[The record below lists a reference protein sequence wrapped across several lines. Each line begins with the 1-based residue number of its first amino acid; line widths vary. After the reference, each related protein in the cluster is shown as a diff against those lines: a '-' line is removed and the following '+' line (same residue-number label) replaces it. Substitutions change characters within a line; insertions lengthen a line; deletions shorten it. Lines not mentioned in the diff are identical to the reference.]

1 MTTKGVARTYL
12 QEQLEEADLALTLRI
27 CGDKTPLWAA
37 AHTDYAAALAAC
49 AAEEAEPEA
58 FDYYARAVSAYEQA
72 LQVYTSTGH
81 NQEWLATTLALARL
95 LRHFGTREGGDMG
108 FFRLLRA
115 IKQIETALAD
125 EHEPPTRA
133 ALLMELAHIHRTC
146 ADNARKDKCGDYL
159 KQAIACYE
167 QAGQIFKLREQA
179 GHWSNCLVGQAMA
192 WRTMG
197 EEHFAHAARLLQGA
211 TSFYDHTIQPMD
223 WSYIHFEY
231 GRTLLQHANRLDSE
245 ERLQTAQD
253 AVTALRKAQQA
264 TLTLEH
270 VEFRLR
276 LHNELGI
283 ALGFLAQ
290 YRTGKDSTLLLEEAV
305 DLLECTIKQCDP
317 QSQPLELACAYGNL
331 GKSLLALAAENTG
344 RQERKMRTR
353 AIKALKNSLTPA
365 LKSSWRQEWFGNLVE
380 LGNALHFTANHETS
394 PKRFALLRRAAKIY
408 LKALQ
413 HLPRGKAPEL
423 RMRLYSWQG
432 LALACCGE
440 NDETETG
447 DRQLKQAEIS
457 FRLALAVY
465 QENETGD
472 CADYARLQSN
482 IGNLY
487 YTMTR
492 RADDNTAART
502 LRHAR
507 HAMEEAIA
515 ALNEESPERATAYWN
530 YGLTLKHGL
539 QRDLSED
546 VTADYQAAELA
557 FRTALASPALEED
570 PTDYMSVKRALAT
583 LLLMQAQ
590 NLPQNNM
597 AGIAEAIALLANIK
611 GMATEHGYMEFA
623 EQIDE
628 DIEQAQQMM
637 DKQRPRGLFST
648 LRRWFRS

>member
-1 MTTKGVARTYL
+1 MTIKGAARAYL
-12 QEQLEEADLALTLRI
+12 QEQLEEADLALTLKIR
-27 CGDKTPLWAA
+27 GGKTPLWAA
-37 AHTDYAAALAAC
+37 AHTDYATALAAC

-72 LQVYTSTGH
+72 LQVYTSAGH
-81 NQEWLATTLALARL
+81 SREWLATTLALSRL

-108 FFRLLRA
+108 FLRLLRA
-115 IKQIETALAD
+115 TKQIETALAD
-125 EHEPPTRA
+125 RHEPPARA
-133 ALLMELAHIHRTC
+133 ALLVELAHTHRAC
-146 ADNARKDKCGDYL
+146 ADNARKSKRGDYL

-179 GHWSNCLVGQAMA
+179 ENWSNCLVGQAMA

-211 TSFYDHTIQPMD
+211 TSFYDRASQPMD

-231 GRTLLQHANRLDSE
+231 GRTLLQHANRLDGE

-253 AVTALRKAQQA
+253 AVTALRIAQQTA
-264 TLTLEH
+264 LTLEN

-290 YRTGKDSTLLLEEAV
+290 YKTGKDSILLLEEAIR
-305 DLLECTIKQCDP
+305 LLERTIRQCDP
-317 QSQPLELACAYGNL
+317 QSQPLELACTHGNL

-344 RQERKMRTR
+344 SQERKMRAR
-353 AIKALKNSLTPA
+353 AIKALQTSLTPA
-365 LKSSWRQEWFGNLVE
+365 LKSGWRQEWFGNLVE

-394 PKRFALLRRAAKIY
+394 HKRFALLRRAAKIY

-413 HLPRGKAPEL
+413 HLPRGKAPEM

-440 NDETETG
+440 NDKTEAG

-465 QENETGD
+465 QGHETGD

-487 YTMTR
+487 YTMAR
-492 RADDNTAART
+492 RADDDTAALT

-515 ALNEESPERATAYWN
+515 ALNEESPELATAHWN

-539 QRDLSED
+539 LRDLSED
-546 VTADYQAAELA
+546 AAADYQTAELA
-557 FRTALASPALEED
+557 FRTALASPVLEED
-570 PTDYMSVKRALAT
+570 PADYMSVKHALAT

-590 NLPQNNM
+590 ELPQNNM
-597 AGIAEAIALLANIK
+597 AGITEAIALFAHIK
-611 GMATEHGYMEFA
+611 AMAREHGHMEFA
-623 EQIDE
+623 GQIDG
-628 DIEQAQQMM
+628 DMEQAQQMM
-637 DKQRPRGLFST
+637 DEQRPRCLFST